1 MIAFVKGKVF
11 EYGEDYIIIDNMGIG
26 YVIYMPF
33 QDMERIKKV
42 DDQIMVHTYH
52 YVREDQQLLYGF
64 QNRESLHLF
73 KNLIGVSGV
82 GPKAGLSILSTVSP
96 GDFILAV
103 ISGDEKTI
111 SKAPGIGKKSAQRII
126 LELRDKFKKLNIQ
139 TPLPLF
145 SIGEENEDVSKVLE
159 ATEGLMG
166 LGYTKQEAVKVL
178 SQIDGSI
185 TLECMIKEALKL
197 LMKG

>member
-33 QDMERIKKV
+33 QDMEKIKKA
-42 DDQIMVHTYH
+42 DDQVMVHTYH

>member
-1 MIAFVKGKVF
+1 MIAFVKGNVF
-11 EYGEDYIIIDNMGIG
+11 EYGEDNIIVDNLGIG
-26 YVIYMPF
+26 YIIYMPL
-33 QDMERIKKV
+33 QDIEKIRKV
-42 DDQIMVHTYH
+42 EGEVIVHTYH

-64 QNRESLHLF
+64 YNRESLHLF

-126 LELRDKFKKLNIQ
+126 LELRDKFKKLNIE

-145 SIGEENEDVSKVLE
+145 EIGIEKEDTSKI
-159 ATEGLMG
+159 ADAAEGLMA
-166 LGYTKQEAVKVL
+166 LGYTKMESAKVL
-178 SQIDGSI
+178 RDIDQNLS
-185 TLECMIKEALKL
+185 LEEIIKEALKL

>member
-1 MIAFVKGKVF
+1 MIAFVKGKIF

-26 YVIYMPF
+26 YIIYMPLR
-33 QDMERIKKV
+33 DIEKIKNNEEA
-42 DDQIMVHTYH
+42 IVHTYH
-52 YVREDQQLLYGF
+52 YVREDQQMLYGF
-64 QNRESLHLF
+64 YNRESLHLF

-111 SKAPGIGKKSAQRII
+111 SKAPGIGKKSSQRII
-126 LELRDKFKKLNIQ
+126 LELRDKFKKLNIE
-139 TPLPLF
+139 TPLPLLE
-145 SIGEENEDVSKVLE
+145 IGNEKEDTSKIAD
-159 ATEGLMG
+159 ATEGLMA
-166 LGYTKQEAVKVL
+166 LGYTKLEANKTLREIDQNL
-178 SQIDGSI
+178 S
-185 TLECMIKEALKL
+185 LEDMIKEALKL